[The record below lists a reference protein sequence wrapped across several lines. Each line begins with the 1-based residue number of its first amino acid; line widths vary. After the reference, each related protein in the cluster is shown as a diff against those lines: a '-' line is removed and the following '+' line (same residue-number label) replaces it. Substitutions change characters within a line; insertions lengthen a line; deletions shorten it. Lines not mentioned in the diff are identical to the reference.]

1 MRGRCPR
8 PTPVARPALI
18 RDLDTVL
25 GVAAPADAALDAE
38 LQAMLDA
45 RAAARTNR
53 DWAESDRLRDALLA
67 RGVAVEDTRD
77 GQRWRPLVTS
87 GG

>member
-1 MRGRCPR
+1 M
-8 PTPVARPALI
+8 
-18 RDLDTVL
+18 L

-45 RAAARTNR
+45 RAAARANR
-53 DWAESDRLRDALLA
+53 DWAESDRLRDELLA